1 MNMKKLLSTI
11 LLAAVLV
18 GSSSAADKDD
28 FQFGIRMGA
37 QFSKLKGSAEKG
49 PNFESKNSRSL
60 AGPTFGFLFEI
71 PINEYLEIRP
81 ELNFGSQG
89 QKFDIPNVGKYN
101 YWMGYVQVPILIR
114 GQYGN
119 EKVRGFVHL
128 GPQFGYGTFILD
140 RVKFEDGTKD
150 KESYSF
156 KEQKLKPFDA
166 GIAVGAGVE
175 FPAAKGIELEVRY
188 YAGLAN
194 INDYGVDGLKTQN
207 QSIYLTLNIKF

>member
-1 MNMKKLLSTI
+1 MKKLLSTL
-11 LLAAVLV
+11 LLAAVLI

-37 QFSKLKGSAEKG
+37 QFSKVKGISDI
-49 PNFESKNSRSL
+49 NTNSNSKVSKSL
-60 AGPTFGFLFEI
+60 AGPTFGFIFEI

-89 QKFDIPNVGKYN
+89 FKFKYSNDDKYN
-101 YWMGYVQVPILIR
+101 FWMGYVQVPILIK

-119 EKVRGFVHL
+119 EKVRGFVNL
-128 GPQFGYGTFILD
+128 GPQFGYGAFILE
-140 RVKFEDGTKD
+140 RTKD
-150 KESYSF
+150 SDEKKVKESYTF
-156 KEQKLKPFDA
+156 KEREFKPFDA

-188 YAGLAN
+188 YAGLLN
-194 INDYGVDGLKTQN
+194 FNDSDEIKEYRNSSL
-207 QSIYLTLNIKF
+207 YLTLNIKF

>member
-1 MNMKKLLSTI
+1 MNMKKLLSTL
-11 LLAAVLV
+11 LLAAVLI

-37 QFSKLKGSAEKG
+37 QFSKLKGSAEVVT
-49 PNFESKNSRSL
+49 NSNKVNLKSL
-60 AGPTFGFLFEI
+60 AGPTFGFIFEI

-89 QKFDIPNVGKYN
+89 RKFTDEKDTKYN
-101 YWMGYVQVPILIR
+101 FWMGYVQVPILLR

-128 GPQFGYGTFILD
+128 GPQFGYGAFILD
-140 RVKFEDGTKD
+140 RFKDKDGNKD
-150 KESYSF
+150 KESYTF
-156 KEQKLKPFDA
+156 KDLYKPFDA

-194 INDYGVDGLKTQN
+194 IRKTDDEYKSQN
-207 QSIYLTLNIKF
+207 QAIYLTLNIKF